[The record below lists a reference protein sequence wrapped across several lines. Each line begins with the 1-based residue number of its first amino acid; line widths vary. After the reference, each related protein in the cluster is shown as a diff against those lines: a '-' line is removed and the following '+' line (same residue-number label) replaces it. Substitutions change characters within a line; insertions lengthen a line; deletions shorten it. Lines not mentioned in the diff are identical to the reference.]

1 MGDGMKWGRRLA
13 SVTPNQPV
21 AVRSTKASREDKAA
35 LRVGGAMR
43 VGGGEEAD
51 EAASALCP
59 RQIRPPR
66 PPQRASKDRR
76 RAVSGWRRR
85 LKVAAHVPAGSG
97 RRGSLPAGSDRHR
110 PPPC

>member
-43 VGGGEEAD
+43 VGGE
-51 EAASALCP
+51 
-59 RQIRPPR
+59 RKRMRPPAR
-66 PPQRASKDRR
+66 C
-76 RAVSGWRRR
+76 
-85 LKVAAHVPAGSG
+85 VPAKSG
-97 RRGSLPAGSDRHR
+97 RHGCLSERARIEGAP
-110 PPPC
+110 